1 MRIYLLLATGILL
14 AACASTKTVYTL
26 DALPAERL
34 TFRYGGGFTGQYQE
48 YMLLPNG
55 QLFYKREVLNA
66 LPFRE
71 VESLDPKTAQDFF
84 ETYRKQDFAKLTYDD
99 PGNMTYTVA
108 HTDGDATTAMT
119 WGGEDAKP
127 TEAVRSYWRRAMQA
141 FEGKTSIEGL
151 KN

>member
-1 MRIYLLLATGILL
+1 MPTRLVYFSLLTFALFLG
-14 AACASTKTVYTL
+14 ACARTTTVYTL

-71 VESLDPKTAQDFF
+71 VESLDPKTAKDFF
-84 ETYRKQDFAKLTYDD
+84 DTYQKQDFAKLTYDD

-108 HTDGDATTAMT
+108 HANGSETTAMT
-119 WGGEDAKP
+119 WGGDDAKP

-141 FEGKTSIEGL
+141 FEGKVE
-151 KN
+151 